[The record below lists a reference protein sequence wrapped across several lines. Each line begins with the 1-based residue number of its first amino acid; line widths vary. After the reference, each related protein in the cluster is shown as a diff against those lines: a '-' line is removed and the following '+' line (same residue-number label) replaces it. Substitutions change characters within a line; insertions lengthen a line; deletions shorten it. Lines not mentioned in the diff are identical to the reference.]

1 MALKLTRKLDVWMP
15 RLRILSL
22 LCATPSGSYNVSR
35 RDSQETSELA
45 EKHGLEAVYGD
56 TDSVFV
62 NLNQNSVE
70 EALRIAHQFK

>member
-1 MALKLTRKLDVWMP
+1 MALKLTRKLDVWMS

-35 RDSQETSELA
+35 SDSQEHLSWRN
-45 EKHGLEAVYGD
+45 HGLEAVYGD